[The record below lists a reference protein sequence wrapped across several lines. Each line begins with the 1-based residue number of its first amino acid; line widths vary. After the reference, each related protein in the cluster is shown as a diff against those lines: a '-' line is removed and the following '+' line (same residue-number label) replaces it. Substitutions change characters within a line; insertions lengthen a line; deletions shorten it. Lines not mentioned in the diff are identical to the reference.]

1 MNDDELNMMLARN
14 DEEIV
19 IFREMDIQRARSI

>member
-1 MNDDELNMMLARN
+1 MNDDELNMMLAHN
-14 DEEIV
+14 DKEIV